1 MPSRSSCCS
10 WCSWYG
16 RRASWERRWR
26 SVTASAPVAP
36 RASRHAFLGGITG
49 SPRALAAV
57 ALLLVLALGVPLL
70 HNGYYENLVR
80 GILMFSSM
88 ALGWNLIGGYAGY
101 VSFGNVVFFGL
112 GGYTSAVLVQRG
124 IDSVWVAIP
133 LALVVAATFAIA
145 LGIPIL
151 RLKGHYFGIATL
163 GIALAVQE
171 IVANVDALG
180 GGTGVTLHQSASYS
194 QYFYAMWLVCAGSL
208 LATWLV
214 ARSKFGYALVAIR
227 ENEDAAA
234 VLGVNATYFKVA
246 AWALSGM
253 MAAAAGS
260 VSAYATGFIDPPSAF
275 SVDNNVFPIVM
286 VLLGGI
292 GTVAGPVVGAIL
304 LTAINETLWSH
315 FPQIHTLFFGAVI
328 VVVVLFLPR
337 GLLYLKQ
344 RGGMRGFFDA
354 LSAYRV

>member
-1 MPSRSSCCS
+1 MVL
-10 WCSWYG
+10 
-16 RRASWERRWR
+16 RR
-26 SVTASAPVAP
+26 VG
-36 RASRHAFLGGITG
+36 LGGITG
-49 SPRALAAV
+49 SPRAVAIVAGILVVLLA
-57 ALLLVLALGVPLL
+57 VPLL
-70 HNGYYENLVR
+70 HNGYYENLFR
-80 GILMFSSM
+80 GILMFSAM
-88 ALGWNLIGGYAGY
+88 ALGWNLIGGYTGY

-112 GGYTSAVLVQRG
+112 GGYTSAVLAQRH
-124 IDSVWVAIP
+124 IDNVWLAVP
-133 LALVVAATFAIA
+133 LAMLVAAVFAVA
-145 LGIPIL
+145 LGLPIL

-171 IVANVDALG
+171 IVANVDVLG
-180 GGTGVTLHQSASYS
+180 GGTGVTLPQAAWYG
-194 QYFYAMWLVCAGSL
+194 QYYYAMWLVCAGSVL
-208 LATWLV
+208 VTWLV

-246 AWALSGM
+246 AWAISGT
-253 MAAAAGS
+253 MAAAAGA
-260 VSAYATGFIDPPSAF
+260 VFAFATGFIDPPSAF

-292 GTVAGPVVGAIL
+292 GTVAGPVVGAFL

-337 GLLYLKQ
+337 GLLHLQ
-344 RGGMRGFFDA
+344 NARGGVRGMLDS
-354 LSAYRV
+354 LLAYRV